1 MAGFLS
7 GGAGGGAFAPPWK
20 LAAPLERPTSHIL
33 ILNYI
38 NFDIV
43 HVESFPLLMA
53 KAVLNECFAHFTLLN
68 FRVLRRRK
76 QSLSLLVFNSFC
88 YLSSSIHV
96 QAPCI
101 HCVVDLSLQ
110 IEADSLFTGLA
121 FPAEL
126 SNYICYCTWSL
137 KPLEVISD
145 AENKFF
151 WGSTLRP
158 P

>member
-1 MAGFLS
+1 
-7 GGAGGGAFAPPWK
+7 
-20 LAAPLERPTSHIL
+20 
-33 ILNYI
+33 
-38 NFDIV
+38 
-43 HVESFPLLMA
+43 MA
-53 KAVLNECFAHFTLLN
+53 KAVLNECFTHFTLLN
-68 FRVLRRRK
+68 FRVLHRRK

-121 FPAEL
+121 YPAEF

-137 KPLEVISD
+137 KPLEAVSE
-145 AENKFF
+145 AENITILKENPERNPGK
-151 WGSTLRP
+151 WTT
-158 P
+158 

>member
-1 MAGFLS
+1 M
-7 GGAGGGAFAPPWK
+7 
-20 LAAPLERPTSHIL
+20 RI
-33 ILNYI
+33 
-38 NFDIV
+38 
-43 HVESFPLLMA
+43 
-53 KAVLNECFAHFTLLN
+53 
-68 FRVLRRRK
+68 

-96 QAPCI
+96 QAPFI

-137 KPLEVISD
+137 KPLEAVLE
-145 AENKFF
+145 AENFF
-151 WGSTLRP
+151 GGAPSDPPSLTVCYNIPSMTKTLKNATIVHAP
-158 P
+158 S